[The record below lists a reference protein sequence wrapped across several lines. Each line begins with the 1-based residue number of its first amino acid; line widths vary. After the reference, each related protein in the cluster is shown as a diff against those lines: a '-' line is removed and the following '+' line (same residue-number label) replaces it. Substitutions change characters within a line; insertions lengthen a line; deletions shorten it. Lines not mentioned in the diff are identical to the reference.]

1 MAVLIPDY
9 DFNRRGLA
17 DAARHREK
25 IKEAIK
31 RNLPDIISDEAIITR
46 SGDQIVRVPVR
57 GIKSYRFI
65 YRYRMGRR
73 AALEAGN
80 RKKAKSS
87 GSAQTWEWTARQTGR
102 RAGRRLPGNRNR
114 TRRVGGNDAGG
125 YRSSE
130 SEQKEIRETVVEGAG
145 SMIP

>member
-1 MAVLIPDY
+1 ME
-9 DFNRRGLA
+9 LA

-65 YRYRMGRR
+65 HKYSDG
-73 AALEAGN
+73 AKGGLAVGN
-80 RKKAKSS
+80 RKRERLS
-87 GSAQTWEWTARQTGR
+87 GSVPNLAADSRAEREKSLERITWRPKSN
-102 RAGRRLPGNRNR
+102 LP
-114 TRRVGGNDAGG
+114 
-125 YRSSE
+125 SWW
-130 SEQKEIRETVVEGAG
+130 K
-145 SMIP
+145 